1 MYALNSFKFL
11 DSVVAPTT
19 SNALSI
25 GRASQLVIQVSGTST
40 SFSLVVEGKVDANA
54 TRATIGVINNTDFS
68 TPSAITAKGIYT
80 MSVDGYYDVVVK
92 LTAIGNGNITVYGK
106 SGE

>member
-25 GRASQLVIQVSGTST
+25 GRASQLVLQVSGTST
-40 SFSLVVEGKVDANA
+40 SFSITVEGKVDANA
-54 TRATIGVINNTDFS
+54 SRDTIGVIKNSDFT
-68 TPSAITAKGIYT
+68 TPSAITSVGVYT

-92 LTAIGNGNITVYGK
+92 LTAIGNGNVTVYGK

>member
-11 DSVVAPTT
+11 DGVTAPTT

-25 GRASQLVIQVSGTST
+25 GRASQLVLQVSGTAT
-40 SFSLVVEGKVDANA
+40 SFSITVEGKVDANA
-54 TRATIGVINNTDFS
+54 TRDTIGVIKNSDFT
-68 TPSAITAKGIYT
+68 TPSAITTKGVYT

-92 LTAIGNGNITVYGK
+92 LTAVSGGNITVFGK
-106 SGE
+106 AGE